1 MWWPCRWELG
11 ISSVKGFSKC
21 FSLVQLDPKFH
32 GRMCYIIV
40 SLPGHPLC
48 GNGTALKPD
57 MIIPEYI
64 LNITVLVCPQ
74 ESHLLYFN
82 RGVTAS
88 IKWGL
93 IVLRVCQCMHMRWWE
108 LHLCMHVRLKS
119 YCYQLQ
125 VYLSK
130 QVELNMSGIVHLN
143 LSMPSGR
150 SFQFSL
156 QLLLRELYTGWH

>member
-1 MWWPCRWELG
+1 MG

-88 IKWGL
+88 IKINEG
-93 IVLRVCQCMHMRWWE
+93 
-108 LHLCMHVRLKS
+108 
-119 YCYQLQ
+119 
-125 VYLSK
+125 
-130 QVELNMSGIVHLN
+130 
-143 LSMPSGR
+143 
-150 SFQFSL
+150 
-156 QLLLRELYTGWH
+156 